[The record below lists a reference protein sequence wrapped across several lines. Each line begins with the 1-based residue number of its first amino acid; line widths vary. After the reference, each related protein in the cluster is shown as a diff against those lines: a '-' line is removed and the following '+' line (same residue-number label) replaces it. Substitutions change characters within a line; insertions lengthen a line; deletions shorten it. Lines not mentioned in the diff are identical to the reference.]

1 MKQPLSVTARL
12 RDHHARELEALSGRL
27 GITFT
32 EAEAN
37 ASPLID
43 EGFIVAIDLVLPH
56 RGAERLSLLFHTL
69 EEAAD
74 FLIRHPD
81 PAAEY
86 PALVKE
92 YGAMLAAGRLVA
104 FPTETVY
111 GLGADATN
119 EEAVRSIFTA
129 KERPLFDP
137 LIVHV
142 ARIEQL
148 EGVVEKIDER
158 TRSLIDHFWP
168 GPLTLVVPKGGA
180 IPPIVTSSGPTVA
193 IRMPDNP
200 LALSLIEESGRP
212 IAAPSANRFGYTS
225 PTTARHVETQLG
237 SRIGGVLDG
246 GSCAVGIESTVLS
259 LATETPTILRPGKI
273 GPTELEPIIGRVVY
287 HASAEKKG
295 ALESPGL
302 LENHYAPTTPLYLV
316 DDVTLYKDDPA
327 VGVLLFENDGTEFRG
342 PVRYISEREDPAE
355 AASRLYWAIRGLDG
369 LGLRMM
375 VCSLLREEGIGVAI
389 NNRLRKASHKG

>member
-12 RDHHARELEALSGRL
+12 RDHHAQELEALSGRL

-237 SRIGGVLDG
+237 SRIGGLLDG
-246 GSCAVGIESTVLS
+246 GSCAVGIESTDRKS
-259 LATETPTILRPGKI
+259 
-273 GPTELEPIIGRVVY
+273 VV
-287 HASAEKKG
+287 
-295 ALESPGL
+295 
-302 LENHYAPTTPLYLV
+302 
-316 DDVTLYKDDPA
+316 
-327 VGVLLFENDGTEFRG
+327 
-342 PVRYISEREDPAE
+342 
-355 AASRLYWAIRGLDG
+355 
-369 LGLRMM
+369 
-375 VCSLLREEGIGVAI
+375 
-389 NNRLRKASHKG
+389 